1 MLQRQRLRLACL
13 LIVVLTIGCDQAT
26 KRFAARELQGAPGH
40 SYLSDMV
47 RIQYTENPGAF
58 LSLGATL
65 PAWARTAIFSFGS
78 ALLLGFCAYS
88 AIRNQWPTLARIG
101 LCLIF
106 GGGVSN
112 LIDRVLRG
120 SVIDFMNVGIGS
132 LRTGIFNVA
141 DMALM
146 LGVALVLITGRQP
159 PKPVPAAGR

>member
-1 MLQRQRLRLACL
+1 MVGLV
-13 LIVVLTIGCDQAT
+13 IVIDQVT
-26 KRFAARELQGAPGH
+26 KRVAAAALLGKPMH
-40 SYLSDMV
+40 SYLGDTI

-78 ALLLGFCAYS
+78 AALLGFCVYS
-88 AIRNQWPTLARIG
+88 ALRNEWPRLARVG

-112 LIDRVLRG
+112 LIDRLARG
-120 SVIDFMNVGIGS
+120 TVIDFMNVGIGS

-146 LGVALVLITGRQP
+146 LGVALVLLTGRHQDEQP
-159 PKPVPAAGR
+159 RTTG

>member
-1 MLQRQRLRLACL
+1 MLQRQSLRLICL
-13 LIVVLTIGCDQAT
+13 MIVVLTIGCDQVT
-26 KRFAARELQGAPGH
+26 KRIAAHELQGEPGH
-40 SYLSDMV
+40 SYLGDTF

-65 PAWARTAIFSFGS
+65 PGWARTAIFSFGS
-78 ALLLGFCAYS
+78 ALLLGFCAFS
-88 AIRNQWPTLARIG
+88 AIRNQWPNVARIG

-120 SVIDFMNVGIGS
+120 SVIDFLNVGIGS

-159 PKPVPAAGR
+159 AKPVPAVPR

>member
-1 MLQRQRLRLACL
+1 MVGLV
-13 LIVVLTIGCDQAT
+13 IVIDQVT
-26 KRFAARELQGAPGH
+26 KRVAAAELLGKPMH
-40 SYLSDMV
+40 SYLGDTI

-78 ALLLGFCAYS
+78 AALLGFCVYS
-88 AIRNQWPTLARIG
+88 ALRNEWPRLARVG

-112 LIDRVLRG
+112 LIDRLARG
-120 SVIDFMNVGIGS
+120 TVIDFMNVGIGS

-146 LGVALVLITGRQP
+146 LGVALVLLTGRHQDEQP
-159 PKPVPAAGR
+159 RTTG